1 MDEEGRLKNLS
12 WCPAECF
19 DWYQMYGDVVIE
31 STYKGQRSLKG
42 QKIGDEPLP
51 QLLHA
56 KDKGHQ
62 LLHPLF
68 GVYPWS

>member
-31 STYKGQRSLKG
+31 STYKGQRSLNG
-42 QKIGDEPLP
+42 QKIGDEPL
-51 QLLHA
+51 
-56 KDKGHQ
+56 
-62 LLHPLF
+62 
-68 GVYPWS
+68 S